1 MSKLFAV
8 AKIIW
13 RAFCVVD
20 TLCKEMQNNFQ
31 VIATAVWPLDHF
43 CLGLCPQRIQFQSF
57 KRQRKAI
64 GTSRTFELLYNWI
77 AVHGIFN
84 IFASS
89 GWAFKAHSHYCIFCM
104 GLEQMVVFLQGD
116 RKFSI
121 FALMHLTAKSAD
133 HCIWCDSAFSYHIG
147 LNNLQYLMYYII
159 VNVFFIKTSTYLF
172 KK

>member
-77 AVHGIFN
+77 AVPGIFN

-89 GWAFKAHSHYCIFCM
+89 GWAFKAHSHYCIFSWGWSRWLCFCR
-104 GLEQMVVFLQGD
+104 EIENFLSLHWCISL
-116 RKFSI
+116 RKAQTIASSVI
-121 FALMHLTAKSAD
+121 QPSVITLA
-133 HCIWCDSAFSYHIG
+133 
-147 LNNLQYLMYYII
+147 
-159 VNVFFIKTSTYLF
+159 
-172 KK
+172 